1 MPKPIIFLAFAND
14 REDNARYLRNIPAEY
29 NAIEEVL
36 NQAHK
41 KDLCEYK
48 MLPYATFSKIND
60 IFTDEAYRN
69 RIAVF
74 HFSGHADGFQLLLEN
89 VEGNPALAYG
99 KGLVDYFTILKT
111 QEVQKNLQL
120 LFFNGCCTSQL
131 GENLQSVIPAVIGT
145 VNSVNDAQAKAI
157 AVSFYENLSKQISIK
172 TAFELA
178 KAERHVGNVNLRGRY
193 RKDLDHEPT
202 AEPWQLY
209 YTEEKHLE
217 WKLERVEEEEKN
229 QPLRNNNEI
238 TGNNNIVIQ
247 GVTDSTITLQ
257 IGGQSEEILNR
268 LDALM
273 TLLEQKQVQ
282 TIQTADKIYNIG
294 SINEANFGF
303 VVGQA
308 SYDKKLP
315 SELKEDLLTD
325 KNKWALGISQDLLN
339 YGVSVG
345 NRAMDIF
352 KHYGWL
358 VEAFLQKMQ
367 TPTGKETTLRRLSFM
382 AEAYQSSLR
391 YLCYIQVAQVLHH
404 SLKEQIIVDFLQMQD
419 NDYQTFDYL
428 NLLIISTDLLE
439 KSAIKS
445 FVPEIA
451 SFVQEL
457 SNAKSDLY
465 KTALFLENYRN
476 QLIQN
481 KLKEDEGFT
490 DLLDE
495 YLTALAFWLRKMAFI
510 AQYRLVSIKEINLN
524 YRAGMKKNFVHLY
537 GELHGVYSEIDTE
550 EEDFKVV
557 QLEDIFTYN
566 QSVLLLEA
574 NKGELSFTKFL
585 SLSPLV
591 IDQSVFTEK
600 PTQTPEIYYFTAY
613 QPQERLYKFAQYKN
627 ELGIDNQPLSSNK
640 ELTTKAQ
647 NNKQP
652 KFNELFKQMELLFNP
667 IKAEL

>member
-1 MPKPIIFLAFAND
+1 MPKPVIFLAFANEK
-14 REDNARYLRNIPAEY
+14 EDNARYLRNIPAEY
-29 NAIEEVL
+29 NAIRQTL
-36 NQAHK
+36 IAAQDK
-41 KDLCEYK
+41 GLCEVE
-48 MLPYATFSKIND
+48 MLPYSTFQD
-60 IFTDEAYRN
+60 IKNVFTAEKYRN

-89 VEGNPALAYG
+89 AEGQNELAHG
-99 KGLVDYFTILKT
+99 KGLVDYFSILKT
-111 QEVQKNLQL
+111 QDVQKNLQL

-131 GENLQSVIPAVIGT
+131 GESLQSVIPAVIGT
-145 VNSVNDAQAKAI
+145 LNSVNDAQAKAI
-157 AVSFYENLSKQISIK
+157 AVSFYDNLAKQISIK
-172 TAFELA
+172 AAFDLA
-178 KAERHVGNVNLRGRY
+178 KAERHVGNGTLRGLY
-193 RKDLDHEPT
+193 RKEVESEPT
-202 AEPWQLY
+202 AEPWKLY
-209 YTEEKHLE
+209 YTDEKELE
-217 WKLERVEEEEKN
+217 WKLEKVEEKE
-229 QPLRNNNEI
+229 QNEI
-238 TGNNNIVIQ
+238 IGNNNIVIQ

-257 IGGQSEEILNR
+257 IDGKSEEILNK

-273 TLLEQKQVQ
+273 ALLEQRQVQ

-303 VVGQA
+303 VMGQA

-325 KNKWALGISQDLLN
+325 KNKWVLGIRQDLLN

-367 TPTGKETTLRRLSFM
+367 TPTGKEATLRRLSFM

-404 SLKEQIIVDFLQMQD
+404 SLKEQIIIDFLQMQ
-419 NDYQTFDYL
+419 NNEYQTFDYL
-428 NLLIISTDLLE
+428 NLLIISTDLLK
-439 KSAIKS
+439 KSHTES
-445 FVPEIA
+445 FVPEIVD
-451 SFVQEL
+451 FVQEL
-457 SNAKSDLY
+457 SNTKSDLY
-465 KTALFLENYRN
+465 KTALFLEDYRR
-476 QLIQN
+476 QLMQN
-481 KLKEDEGFT
+481 KLSEDEKFV

-524 YRAGMKKNFVHLY
+524 YRAGMKKTLFVHLY
-537 GELHGVYSEIDTE
+537 GELHGIYSEVDTE
-550 EEDFKVV
+550 EGDFETV

-566 QSVLLLEA
+566 QSVLLLKA
-574 NKGELSFTKFL
+574 NTGELSFTKFL

-640 ELTTKAQ
+640 WLTAKAQ

-667 IKAEL
+667 FKTEL